1 MEGGVRLSR
10 TYKGGAD
17 YSDMEGG
24 AMPFRA
30 RNQTAVSHRLAY
42 PLAVERAME
51 NPNYATTGMG
61 YNPRSGHSQA
71 RKLGQRHMMPMQ
83 GGMEGSGLWDD
94 FRSGFK
100 SVGDVALH
108 PLLSVLPYG
117 NLASTAL
124 KTIGLGKAKAGG
136 RTRAG
141 ARAGGRSKAGAINFG
156 RTQMMPEHMEGGM
169 EGSGWWDD
177 FRSGFKSVGDVALHP
192 LLSVLPYGNLASTA
206 LRTVGLGKA
215 KAGGRTRAGAMPN
228 TAEMMVMRQPHLQKM
243 LQLENLQ
250 KQGMGRTRAG
260 KKPSAGSDGR
270 MTRASIV
277 AKVMREQG
285 LPLGQ
290 ASKYVKAHN
299 LY

>member
-1 MEGGVRLSR
+1 MRLSR

-30 RNQTAVSHRLAY
+30 RNQTAMSHRLAY

-71 RKLGQRHMMPMQ
+71 RKLGQRHMMPM
-83 GGMEGSGLWDD
+83 EGAGWWDD
-94 FRSGFK
+94 FKQGFR

-117 NLASTAL
+117 NLASA
-124 KTIGLGKAKAGG
+124 GL
-136 RTRAG
+136 RA
-141 ARAGGRSKAGAINFG
+141 
-156 RTQMMPEHMEGGM
+156 
-169 EGSGWWDD
+169 
-177 FRSGFKSVGDVALHP
+177 
-192 LLSVLPYGNLASTA
+192 
-206 LRTVGLGKA
+206 VGLGKA
-215 KAGGRTRAGAMPN
+215 KAGGRTRAGGRSKAGAMNFGRTHMIPENMIPMEGGKARAGGRTRAGAMPN
-228 TAEMMVMRQPHLQKM
+228 QLEMMTMRQPHLQRM
-243 LQLENLQ
+243 LQLEQLQ
-250 KQGMGRTRAG
+250 NKGMGRTRAG

-270 MTRASIV
+270 MARASIV
-277 AKVMREQG
+277 AKVMKEQG

-290 ASKYVKAHN
+290 ASKYVKTHN